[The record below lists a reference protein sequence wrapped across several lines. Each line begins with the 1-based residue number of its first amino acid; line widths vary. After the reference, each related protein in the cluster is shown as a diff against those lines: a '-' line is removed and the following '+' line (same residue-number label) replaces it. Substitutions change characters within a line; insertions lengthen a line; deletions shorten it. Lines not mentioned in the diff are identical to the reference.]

1 MSARKLGSSELFQR
15 VTVQAPATKLDL
27 PAASVRVR
35 KNGIEFRSQD
45 AIPIWAE
52 MTVAMQTPQVAGK
65 VQFNGVVVAC
75 DGNRHTGYAVSM
87 LFTSVSKQAQARL
100 NSMTIAP

>member
-1 MSARKLGSSELFQR
+1 MSARKIGSSELFQR

-27 PAASVRVR
+27 PASAVRVR
-35 KNGIEFRSQD
+35 KNGIEFRTQD

-75 DGNRHTGYAVSM
+75 DGNRHAGYAVSM

-100 NSMTIAP
+100 DAMAVAP

>member
-1 MSARKLGSSELFQR
+1 MSARKIGSSEIFQR

-27 PAASVRVR
+27 AASSVRVR
-35 KNGIEFRSQD
+35 KNGIEFRSHD

-52 MTVAMQTPQVAGK
+52 MTVAMQMPQVTGK

-87 LFTSVSKQAQARL
+87 LFTNVSKQAQARL
-100 NSMTIAP
+100 DAITALP

>member
-1 MSARKLGSSELFQR
+1 MSARKIGSSELFQR

-27 PAASVRVR
+27 PTHAVRVR

-52 MTVAMQTPQVAGK
+52 MTVAMQTPQVTGK
-65 VQFNGVVVAC
+65 VQFTGVVVAC
-75 DGNRHTGYAVSM
+75 DGNRHAGYAVSM
-87 LFTSVSKQAQARL
+87 LFTSVSKQDQARL
-100 NSMTIAP
+100 DAMAVAP